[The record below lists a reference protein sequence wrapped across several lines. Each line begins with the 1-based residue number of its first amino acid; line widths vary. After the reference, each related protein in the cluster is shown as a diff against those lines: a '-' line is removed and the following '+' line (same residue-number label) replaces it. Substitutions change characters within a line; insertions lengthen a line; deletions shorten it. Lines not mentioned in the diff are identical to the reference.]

1 MNKNTK
7 KVFLTVLAIILAI
20 ALIFLAITNLF
31 GKTNIK
37 LGIAA
42 IDSAS
47 KNTSLQ
53 TPKIFEGEAANLLKV
68 LPSDIAVGAKNA
80 PVTIIEYASLSCAHC
95 ASFYS
100 DGFSKLKEEYI
111 ATGKVRFVYRDFPL
125 NQQALFAGMLAL
137 CQVSDH
143 EADAQ
148 KYYDF
153 IKVLFRTQEVWA
165 FTKDFT
171 AKLETL
177 AKLDGMSTEKFNE
190 CIKSKTLQ
198 EGMLTV
204 RMQAD
209 KILQITST
217 PTFFINGEMIS
228 GYGGYG
234 EIKNI
239 IETKLGNAPSQTSAS
254 SANPTE
260 KH

>member
-7 KVFLTVLAIILAI
+7 KVFLTILAIVLAI

-37 LGIAA
+37 LGSSATDA
-42 IDSAS
+42 AS
-47 KNTSLQ
+47 KNTSLK
-53 TPKIFEGEAANLLKV
+53 TPKIVEGEAANLLKV
-68 LPSDIAVGAKNA
+68 LPSDFAVGAENA

-111 ATGKVRFVYRDFPL
+111 ANGKVRFVYRDFPL
-125 NQQALFAGMLAL
+125 NQQALVAGMLAL

-165 FTKDFT
+165 FSEDFT
-171 AKLETL
+171 TKLETI
-177 AKLDGMSTEKFNE
+177 AKLDGMSTKKFNE
-190 CIKSKTLQ
+190 CVKSNAVQ
-198 EGMLTV
+198 ERILKA
-204 RMQAD
+204 RIQAST
-209 KILQITST
+209 ILQILST

-239 IETKLGNAPSQTSAS
+239 IETKLGNAPSQTSAG